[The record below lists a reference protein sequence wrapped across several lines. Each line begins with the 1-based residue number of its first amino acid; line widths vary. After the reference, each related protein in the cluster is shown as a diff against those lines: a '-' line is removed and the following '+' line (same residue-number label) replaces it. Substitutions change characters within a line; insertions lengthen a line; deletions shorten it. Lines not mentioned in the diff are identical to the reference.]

1 MDINDKKVTSDTV
14 TGTPVT
20 SGPSSGTSNFSAAST
35 HGTVINLDKSKS
47 FTKIVQEIDDG
58 TEALLITYDK
68 DKGQIDVYHNGEKI
82 NTSVFDSQLN
92 GLSSFYELVKNVLDK
107 CRKWSTA
114 WMPSN

>member
-14 TGTPVT
+14 TGKPVA
-20 SGPSSGTSNFSAAST
+20 SGPSSTTSNFSAAST

-82 NTSVFDSQLN
+82 NTSVFVSQLN

>member
-14 TGTPVT
+14 TGKPVT
-20 SGPSSGTSNFSAAST
+20 SGPSSTTSNFSAAST
-35 HGTVINLDKSKS
+35 HGTVINLDKKKS
-47 FTKIVQEIDDG
+47 YSKIVQEIEDG

-68 DKGQIDVYHNGEKI
+68 DKGQIDVYHNGEKV

-92 GLSSFYELVKNVLDK
+92 GLASFYEIVKNVLDK
-107 CRKWSTA
+107 CKKWSTA